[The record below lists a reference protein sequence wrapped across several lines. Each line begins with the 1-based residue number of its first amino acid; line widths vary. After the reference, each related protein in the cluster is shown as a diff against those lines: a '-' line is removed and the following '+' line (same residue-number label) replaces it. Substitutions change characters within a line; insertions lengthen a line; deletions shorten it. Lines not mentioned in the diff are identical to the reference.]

1 MMVKTTDNRAGDFL
15 QAHYAFVESLAQSAQ
30 ENLAALDSVLHDLW
44 KLGRNVILVWAP
56 RSEGIDVLVVPNYAI
71 ADLAAEQNQARPNAA
86 EKNTS
91 LTFIESVVARPKQVT
106 QEEMAEIAD
115 KLDFRPQAVD
125 LPFVPGDEI
134 ALNLIDTLV
143 RRYSLSFVEDR
154 AVALFDIVNFSLYS
168 PLEQVIQLN
177 SLAYSVNAA
186 HNKMLDKEIDIN
198 FARSTTGD
206 GFYIWNRDR
215 SIQANVNLYHFMH
228 LVMAD
233 NAIARTKSKQN
244 AVPMLRCCFDIGG
257 HYEFYQ
263 SEGLNPTVYSYIV
276 GEVTI
281 ELARM
286 IDKAV
291 SGQVMVGDFQAPMP
305 DESTGEVRKIDT
317 VQFIEKTQETL
328 SSLKGLVLSGDA
340 IDSIQ
345 CYLTGERNKDG
356 GFDIHKYL
364 LVDKHGLTR
373 NVYNAK
379 INIYRKQ
386 AEPIFLGVQ
395 DQDLAGFEARVGRD
409 TLIQTTSENVRIP
422 TIVTKEQG
430 HLQDSQ
436 DRRSDDER
444 RVSNRDKAETEGRTR
459 VDRRR
464 QADRRGIYCSIKF
477 TSPEAVEEL
486 REWLEANS
494 EGGWMMVIP
503 DMETAATWEYFRVR
517 FDRQSDRSKLAN
529 MLGLD

>member
-1 MMVKTTDNRAGDFL
+1 MFPEVFAWPRADGREMITKTSDNRAGDLL
-15 QAHYAFVESLAQSAQ
+15 QARYAFAETLAQSAQ
-30 ENLAALDSVLHDLW
+30 ETLIALDGALHDYW

-56 RSEGIDVLVVPNYAI
+56 RSEGIDVLVVPNYAV
-71 ADLAAEQNQARPNAA
+71 ADLAAEQNQARTKAG
-86 EKNTS
+86 EDKGS
-91 LTFIESVVARPKQVT
+91 RTFIESVVAGPKQVT
-106 QEEMAEIAD
+106 QEEMADIAK
-115 KLDFRPQAVD
+115 KLRVHGQTVD
-125 LPFVPGDEI
+125 LPFVPGDDI

-168 PLEQVIQLN
+168 PLEQVTQLN
-177 SLAYSVNAA
+177 SLAYSVNSA
-186 HNKMLDKEIDIN
+186 HNKMLDKKIDIN

-215 SIQANVNLYHFMH
+215 SVQANVNLYHFMH

-233 NAIARTKSKQN
+233 NAIARTKSKRN
-244 AVPMLRCCFDIGG
+244 SVPMLRTCFDIGG

-263 SEGLNPTVYSYIV
+263 SEGLSPTVYSYIV

-291 SGQVMVGDFQAPMP
+291 PGQVMVGDFQAPMP
-305 DESTGEVRKIDT
+305 DEITREVRKIDA

-340 IDSIQ
+340 IESIQ
-345 CYLTGERNKDG
+345 CYLTGDRKKDG
-356 GFDIHKYL
+356 SFDIKKYL
-364 LVDKHGLTR
+364 LADKHGLTR

-395 DQDLAGFEARVGRD
+395 DQDLAEFEIAARGDV
-409 TLIQTTSENVRIP
+409 S
-422 TIVTKEQG
+422 
-430 HLQDSQ
+430 DS
-436 DRRSDDER
+436 
-444 RVSNRDKAETEGRTR
+444 A
-459 VDRRR
+459 
-464 QADRRGIYCSIKF
+464 AD
-477 TSPEAVEEL
+477 
-486 REWLEANS
+486 
-494 EGGWMMVIP
+494 
-503 DMETAATWEYFRVR
+503 
-517 FDRQSDRSKLAN
+517 
-529 MLGLD
+529 

>member
-1 MMVKTTDNRAGDFL
+1 MAAKTTDSRAGDL
-15 QAHYAFVESLAQSAQ
+15 RQARSAFAETLVQSAQ
-30 ENLAALDSVLHDLW
+30 DNLISLDSALHDQW

-56 RSEGIDVLVVPNYAI
+56 LSEGIEVLVVPNYAV
-71 ADLAAEQNQARPNAA
+71 ADLAAEQLQAREHADDDGA
-86 EKNTS
+86 S
-91 LTFIESVVARPKQVT
+91 HTFIESVVAGPKQVT
-106 QEEMAEIAD
+106 QDELAEISK
-115 KLDFRPQAVD
+115 KLHFHSQTVD
-125 LPFVPGDEI
+125 LPFVPGDDI
-134 ALNLIDTLV
+134 ALKLIDTLV
-143 RRYSLSFVEDR
+143 RRYSLSYVEDR

-168 PLEQVIQLN
+168 PLEQVTQLN

-186 HNKMLDKEIDIN
+186 HNKMLDKKIDIN

-228 LVMAD
+228 LVLAD
-233 NAIARTKSKQN
+233 NAIARTKSKRN
-244 AVPMLRCCFDIGG
+244 AVPILRTCFDIGG

-263 SEGLNPTVYSYIV
+263 SEGLSPTVYSYIV

-305 DESTGEVRKIDT
+305 DETTGEVRKIDA
-317 VQFIEKTQETL
+317 VRFIEKTQETL

-345 CYLTGERNKDG
+345 CYLTGERKKDG
-356 GFDIHKYL
+356 GFDINKYL
-364 LVDKHGLTR
+364 LADKHGLTR

-395 DQDLAGFEARVGRD
+395 DQDLAEFEVAARDGV
-409 TLIQTTSENVRIP
+409 S
-422 TIVTKEQG
+422 
-430 HLQDSQ
+430 DS
-436 DRRSDDER
+436 
-444 RVSNRDKAETEGRTR
+444 A
-459 VDRRR
+459 
-464 QADRRGIYCSIKF
+464 AD
-477 TSPEAVEEL
+477 
-486 REWLEANS
+486 
-494 EGGWMMVIP
+494 
-503 DMETAATWEYFRVR
+503 
-517 FDRQSDRSKLAN
+517 
-529 MLGLD
+529 